1 MQSSLSE
8 QQSNRLKK
16 QATIASISLA
26 VTLIII
32 KTVGVILSGS
42 LSVFSSMIDSMADL
56 FASSITFIAVRISSQ
71 PADLRHR
78 YGHGKAEAL
87 SALVQAAFITGSGCF
102 ILYDGIYRLFVPQP
116 LPKADF
122 GLLVMV
128 ISLILT
134 IILIS
139 FQKYV
144 AVRTA
149 SKAINA
155 DAAHY
160 SVDVITNLSI
170 IITLLVVKFFGLE
183 WFDTI
188 TAIAISS
195 YLLYSS
201 YKLAY
206 DAVALLMDKE
216 LDDSIRDNIAK
227 IALSCDHICG
237 LHDMRTHDLGS
248 HYMIEL
254 HLELDGNLSLSAA
267 HQYTDNVE
275 TELQK
280 AYPGA
285 QIIIHQDPSGLFEN
299 RLDDSLTQPR

>member
-1 MQSSLSE
+1 
-8 QQSNRLKK
+8 
-16 QATIASISLA
+16 
-26 VTLIII
+26 
-32 KTVGVILSGS
+32 
-42 LSVFSSMIDSMADL
+42 MIDSMADL

-102 ILYDGIYRLFVPQP
+102 ISQP
-116 LPKADF
+116 LPQADF